1 MIKTKQM
8 ISILEKNKIAMRTL
22 APLLSV
28 TTQLGLL
35 LALSSCARVASNASE
50 LAASAESKDFITAY
64 ADLEVVPEFQGILK
78 QYQRY
83 GASLSDGTISDTLTI
98 KGKVVTGY
106 TKMLEISAKGLDAKA
121 AFGSKS
127 YQERLAAKGMLTSK
141 LKATDIDMLV
151 SILQAFVEVRGDLAK
166 HKDILS
172 RYSSDDTL
180 RAVNTAMVLE
190 AVGTFSKRQQAGLS
204 LGGGGNAYVAI
215 ASGATALAKI
225 IVGGVTD
232 GVKNIDL
239 AKSIEEHAKLINL
252 CTKSRTDLNNDV
264 TRILSCQQ
272 SFPNANACDPTTA
285 SGSNPIQSNGKSGCA
300 DVSFKCQC
308 QDSMEPGK
316 PSCFWVK
323 WAEPQAAAAAPPPAA
338 TQGASRGVCTNL

>member
-1 MIKTKQM
+1 MHI
-8 ISILEKNKIAMRTL
+8 L
-22 APLLSV
+22 APLITV
-28 TTQLGLL
+28 TTQLGFL

-64 ADLEVVPEFQGILK
+64 ADLEVVPEFQSILK

-83 GASLSDGTISDTLTI
+83 GANLSDGTISDTLTI
-98 KGKVVTGY
+98 KGKAVTGY

-172 RYSSDDTL
+172 RFSSDDTL

-190 AVGTFSKRQQAGLS
+190 AVGTYSKRQQAGLS
-204 LGGGGNAYVAI
+204 LYVAI
-215 ASGATALAKI
+215 VAGTTALAKI

-232 GVKNIDL
+232 SVKNIDL
-239 AKSIEEHAKLINL
+239 AKSIEEHAKLLNL

-316 PSCFWVK
+316 PSCFWKK
-323 WAEPQAAAAAPPPAA
+323 WAEPQAAPAAPPPAA